1 MPEEKGSLVE
11 NATLYVHEKAHS
23 QEEVKQA
30 KTPVLSQ
37 PHERAE
43 VRKLLKSTSLDCRK
57 WIWKQ
62 RQL

>member
-1 MPEEKGSLVE
+1 MPEKNGSLVE
-11 NATLYVHEKAHS
+11 NATLYGHEKAHS

-37 PHERAE
+37 PHKRTE
-43 VRKLLKSTSLDCRK
+43 VRKLLKSTSLDYRK
-57 WIWKQ
+57 WIRKQ